1 MVAAIDFA
9 AFGSVDEF
17 KRSMDAYI
25 DTLHNAPRAAGVD
38 RILVAGEPELET
50 EEQRQR
56 NGIPLHL
63 AVADYLRALGLE
75 LDLTPP
81 V

>member
-1 MVAAIDFA
+1 M
-9 AFGSVDEF
+9 
-17 KRSMDAYI
+17 
-25 DTLHNAPRAAGVD
+25 D

-56 NGIPLHL
+56 DGIPLHP
-63 AVADYLRALGLE
+63 AIADNLRALGLE

-81 V
+81 L